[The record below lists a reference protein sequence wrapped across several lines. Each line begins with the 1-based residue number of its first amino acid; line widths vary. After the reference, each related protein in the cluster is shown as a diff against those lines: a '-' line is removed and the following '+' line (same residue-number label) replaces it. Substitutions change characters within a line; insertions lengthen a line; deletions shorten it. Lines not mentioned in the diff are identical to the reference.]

1 MKLSSGE
8 NHRSPSFTST
18 FMFKPLKGVPM
29 SVFGKIL
36 EKLGL
41 KKDQSTAGAAA
52 AEPPKTAGATA
63 AAKPAPALA
72 KPAAQPAVKPAAKPA
87 ASPAPNPGM
96 MGPSGPAAAP
106 APKAI
111 SEVDVV
117 KQLELK
123 AKGTGLNWKQS
134 ISDLLFLLEIDNSR
148 ESRKELAEELGAPV
162 DVMSDSARMNTWL
175 HKTVMK
181 KIAENGGN
189 IPKELLD

>member
-1 MKLSSGE
+1 
-8 NHRSPSFTST
+8 
-18 FMFKPLKGVPM
+18 M

-41 KKDQSTAGAAA
+41 KKDKDEAPAAA
-52 AEPPKTAGATA
+52 TTATA
-63 AAKPAPALA
+63 APAKPT
-72 KPAAQPAVKPAAKPA
+72 AAAPAAKPTAPA
-87 ASPAPNPGM
+87 ASPKPAAPSAPVAQPGM
-96 MGPSGPAAAP
+96 VGPSGPAAP
-106 APKAI
+106 PKPTAI

-117 KQLELK
+117 KQLEAK

-134 ISDLLFLLEIDNSR
+134 IADLLSLLEIDNSR
-148 ESRKELAEELGAPV
+148 EARKELAEELGAPA

-175 HKTVMK
+175 HKAVLK